1 MKRGLSVAVLAA
13 TVATLLAAH
22 VSSVHAQPVAR
33 IALPRPRGTVPL
45 YPGCNNIA
53 LSFPDGTDSQTVVQ
67 AVTPAGMV
75 EAMWRH
81 DAALNK
87 FEGFSPPAPQASDL
101 LTVNLWDAVW
111 LCIGRAPLGPTPTPT
126 PAPALTSPTP
136 TPMLT
141 WTPTPAAQL
150 VADLAVTD
158 IFPDN
163 LPQGEV
169 YARITNNGPDSLT
182 SVDVQLGCS
191 AVSTDTMLRE
201 TVIAIA
207 PRFITV
213 SLNPGET
220 EEFDTKISVDN
231 SCAKY
236 EVTCEVKASSNDP
249 NAANDSY
256 SEEIPLWSAGGWRC
270 PY

>member
-169 YARITNNGPDSLT
+169 YAD
-182 SVDVQLGCS
+182 
-191 AVSTDTMLRE
+191 MLALAKELAARGAE
-201 TVIAIA
+201 LIAISDGQEA
-207 PRFITV
+207 LELAVTPLQLPV
-213 SLNPGET
+213 SVPEWLSPMVCVLPGQLLAHDLTLAKGLNPDHPRGLR
-220 EEFDTKISVDN
+220 K
-231 SCAKY
+231 
-236 EVTCEVKASSNDP
+236 VT
-249 NAANDSY
+249 
-256 SEEIPLWSAGGWRC
+256 LTR
-270 PY
+270 